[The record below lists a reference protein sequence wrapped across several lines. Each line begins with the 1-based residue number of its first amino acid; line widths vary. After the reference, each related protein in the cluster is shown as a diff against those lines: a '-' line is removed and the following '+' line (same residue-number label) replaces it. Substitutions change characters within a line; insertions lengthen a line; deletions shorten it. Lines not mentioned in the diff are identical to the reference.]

1 MITRRTAFAAPYLMA
16 PAVARAE
23 NASIDVN
30 SFLRDAATRP
40 GGRELQMALAAS
52 AKFGAPAHIPS
63 GCTVILRNEPSVVLP
78 SGATLTGQ
86 GRTSVI
92 AGAYTR
98 KMANCL
104 LQNDWKV
111 PVHNLSL
118 RNFAIDRSGSGVE
131 HGILLNGVN
140 GLTIDGLHAFGASAA
155 ISGILGISSILN
167 ATSNVSRIVSRNVVI
182 SNSEFNDCG
191 NFGIQLGAV
200 DRVIVR
206 DCRFLRAYREA
217 VGVEP
222 EACDTA
228 SSINILRN
236 YFACLPNLNEGSQT
250 GVIVVTMT
258 SGGSLI
264 RRVYIAKNTIDFG
277 TTQQGKVMP
286 GIGLYGSV
294 DAVVEKNIIKNAAG
308 PGIQLGNLF
317 EKPNPCGPLGGLIS
331 GRLVGARVLDNQI
344 DSPNMGRNV
353 GGMGAAIY
361 ARGARNTLIAGNRIT
376 GNFHTSKLVQDS
388 GARGNSVN

>member
-1 MITRRTAFAAPYLMA
+1 MITRRAALAAPCFMV

-23 NASIDVN
+23 NASINVN

-52 AKFGAPAHIPS
+52 AKFSAPAYIPS
-63 GCTVILRNEPSVVLP
+63 GCTVILRDEPSVVLP
-78 SGATLTGQ
+78 SGATLTGE

-98 KMANCL
+98 RMANCL
-104 LQNDWKV
+104 LRNDWKT

-131 HGILLNGVN
+131 HGILFNGVN

-167 ATSNVSRIVSRNVVI
+167 ATGNVPRLTSRNVMI

-200 DRVIVR
+200 DRVVVR

-222 EACDTA
+222 EACGAA

-236 YFACLPNLNEGSQT
+236 YFSCLPNLAQGSQT

-258 SGGSLI
+258 SGAASI
-264 RRVYIAKNTIDFG
+264 KRIHIASNVIDFG
-277 TTQQGKVMP
+277 FAQKGRVMP
-286 GIGLYGSV
+286 GIGLYGHI
-294 DAVVEKNIIKNAAG
+294 DAVIEKNIITNSSG
-308 PGIQLGNLF
+308 PGIQLGNIF
-317 EKPNPCGPLGGLIS
+317 EKSVSCEAVSNLIS
-331 GRLVGARVLDNQI
+331 GRLIGARIVDNQI
-344 DSPNMGRNV
+344 NSPNMGRNI

-361 ARGARNTLIAGNRIT
+361 ARGARDNLISRNRVT
-376 GNFHTSKLVQDS
+376 GNLHTSRFIQDS
-388 GARGNSVN
+388 GAQRNILE